1 MARHVIRIVLLTL
14 VAAPL
19 AADEKNAKGPKGPA
33 DGKATPAQG
42 LAAVRQQMLQ
52 KFDLNKDG
60 VLSDQE
66 KLAAQEAMRRQG
78 WPAMPLA
85 PGGFAGAEEFS
96 KRFDRDGDG
105 KLSPLEQAAAQA
117 AYQKLRGKGSAGG
130 TPPQIGPALGAPAP
144 AAAIHAEGT
153 APAEGKG
160 KVSPLVKRFD
170 NDGDGKLSAEEKAAA
185 QAEFKKS
192 GKEKAAEKA
201 KEKAAAKKMAA
212 KP

>member
-1 MARHVIRIVLLTL
+1 MLRRWVVIVAIVLL
-14 VAAPL
+14 AAPL
-19 AADEKNAKGPKGPA
+19 AADDKNAKGPKGPS
-33 DGKATPAQG
+33 DGKTAPAAG
-42 LAAVRQQMLQ
+42 LSALQQQLVQ

-66 KLAAQEAMRRQG
+66 KLAAQEAMRPQG
-78 WPAMPLA
+78 WPALPLA
-85 PGGFAGAEEFS
+85 PGGFPGAEEFS

-105 KLSPLEQAAAQA
+105 KLSPVEQAAAQK
-117 AYQKLRGKGSAGG
+117 AYQKLRGKSAGSS
-130 TPPQIGPALGAPAP
+130 PPQIGQAGGPPVP
-144 AAAIHAEGT
+144 AAVALPEGG
-153 APAEGKG
+153 APAEGKS

-170 NDGDGKLSAEEKAAA
+170 KDGDGKLNAEEKAAA

-201 KEKAAAKKMAA
+201 KEKAAEKKADD